1 MSRIPAAAVAAAAR
15 QTRPSLLS
23 IGHGRNAAVN
33 SSPPPPPVRFTR
45 FPSLTSCFPNVY
57 RYKVRRPAAARRAF
71 ARRHESFTQTS
82 RGRSPSRVTRYPY
95 RFRSGSVS
103 AGRACYVSRAA
114 ARRVLL
120 EKCSIRVPDGGNNY
134 ARGRHLCADTND
146 RERRR
151 ARLGYRRPPP
161 HHYLGPVRPTRSTP
175 PVRCGSD
182 LCLQRSLL
190 SRPYSVRVRQR
201 SANRRAPGARAG
213 APLYQLRFRVGDP
226 EILSSRRETTT
237 HMRTTTVNGFLG
249 QIDVLVSIQ
258 TRTSPLVPRS
268 ASPSDERENRGLRT
282 LSRAGR
288 DALYR
293 GLL

>member
-1 MSRIPAAAVAAAAR
+1 MVIITHAAATCA
-15 QTRPSLLS
+15 QTRT
-23 IGHGRNAAVN
+23 IGRDG
-33 SSPPPPPVRFTR
+33 VRD
-45 FPSLTSCFPNVY
+45 S
-57 RYKVRRPAAARRAF
+57 
-71 ARRHESFTQTS
+71 
-82 RGRSPSRVTRYPY
+82 VT
-95 RFRSGSVS
+95 
-103 AGRACYVSRAA
+103 A
-114 ARRVLL
+114 
-120 EKCSIRVPDGGNNY
+120 
-134 ARGRHLCADTND
+134 
-146 RERRR
+146 
-151 ARLGYRRPPP
+151 PPP
-161 HHYLGPVRPTRSTP
+161 HHETRHLGPVRPTRSTP